1 MSPVTCYCRHIC
13 HVREI
18 RSRPQTAPES
28 EKVVTSL
35 ATYGTVYCLILIML
49 NIDKELIEDAYLVAG
64 GDLSF
69 TKRGWSLLPEFAG
82 TKHCKT
88 DDLRQLISID
98 K

>member
-1 MSPVTCYCRHIC
+1 MVTD
-13 HVREI
+13 
-18 RSRPQTAPES
+18 
-28 EKVVTSL
+28 L
-35 ATYGTVYCLILIML
+35 AMYGASYCLILIML
-49 NIDKELIEDAYLVAG
+49 NIDKELIEDPYLVAG

-82 TKHCKT
+82 TKHRKT

>member
-18 RSRPQTAPES
+18 RSRPQTAPGPE
-28 EKVVTSL
+28 EVVTDL
-35 ATYGTVYCLILIML
+35 AMYGASYCLILIML

-82 TKHCKT
+82 TKHRKT